1 MKKITFKLLMS
12 ALFVV
17 ASYQV
22 NAQCSTSS
30 EPTDECSD
38 VFAISLNLPENT
50 AAAAPGDKYYLRSNV
65 GEPWGSATNGEAMDL
80 AFGAGGWTLDTF
92 EALDFA
98 TVFSDDTVFIFIDG
112 SDSGA
117 DELETFLT
125 ANMTAIEE
133 WVFDGG
139 SLIINSAPNEGDGMD
154 FGFGG
159 TVLNYG
165 GPTFNSNV
173 EADAAHPAIA
183 GPNTPTAT
191 AMTGS
196 SYSHATITAT
206 DFTTIVEGL
215 DQAGDVVLAERPW
228 GEGFIMV
235 GGMTTVNFHGP
246 LAEAANFRANLFVY
260 MDENSL
266 LSADEFTTSNFSI
279 YPSVADATI
288 QISAEN
294 SIDEIAM
301 YNVIG
306 QEVLRQ
312 NVGTVQSTINIS
324 SLTKGVY
331 FVEVSINGSTA
342 VKRIIKK

>member
-30 EPTDECSD
+30 EPTDECAD
-38 VFAISLNLPENT
+38 VFTISLNLPENT
-50 AAAAPGDKYYLRSNV
+50 AAAAPGDKYYLRSNG
-65 GEPWGSATNGEAMDL
+65 GEPWAGFGSTNVEVMDL
-80 AFGAGGWTLDTF
+80 AFGAGGWSLETF
-92 EALDFA
+92 QDLTFA
-98 TVFSDDTVFIFIDG
+98 DVFNSDTVFVFMDG
-112 SDSGA
+112 SDNGA
-117 DELETFLT
+117 NALEAFLT
-125 ANMTAIEE
+125 ANITAIEE

-139 SLIINSAPNEGDGMD
+139 SLIINSAPNQGDGMD
-154 FGFGG
+154 LGFGG
-159 TVLNYG
+159 TVLNY
-165 GPTFNSNV
+165 PVFNGSV
-173 EADAAHPAIA
+173 EADASHPAIT

-191 AMTGS
+191 SMTGD
-196 SYSHATITAT
+196 SYGHATITAT

-246 LAEAANFRANLFVY
+246 LTEAANFRANLFVY

-312 NVGTVQSTINIS
+312 DIGTTQTTINIS

-331 FVEVSINGSTA
+331 FVKVSVNGATA